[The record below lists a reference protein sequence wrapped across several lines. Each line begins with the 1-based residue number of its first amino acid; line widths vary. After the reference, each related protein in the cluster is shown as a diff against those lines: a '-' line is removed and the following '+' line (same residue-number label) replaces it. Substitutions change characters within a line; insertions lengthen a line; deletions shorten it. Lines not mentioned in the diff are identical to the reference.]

1 MGELAS
7 LPPSDAAAHVQE
19 QRRVPVIGRTGLFVA
34 ELCLGAMTIGIT
46 IAAGPR
52 QRKMSDGEVISTQ
65 VQPVSLYTR

>member
-1 MGELAS
+1 M
-7 LPPSDAAAHVQE
+7 
-19 QRRVPVIGRTGLFVA
+19 RRESFDRLRS
-34 ELCLGAMTIGIT
+34 